1 MHENIKEVLK
11 GCGAVKIGD
20 FVLASGKR
28 SRYYIDVRKAVTKPK
43 TLRII
48 CDHIVEKIKNFSLN
62 PDYLACV
69 ELGGIPIGTLV
80 ADRTELP
87 LIIVRKE
94 SKDHGIKGR
103 LIGDFAKGKTV
114 LLLEDVT
121 TTGGSVLS
129 AINALKDEGLNVDN
143 VITVVDR
150 QEGAEGAISRMG
162 IILIPLTTASDI
174 LQDDNITR
182 ELQDINAIID
192 IDKEILLR
200 SNKENFENFEK
211 NKIVNYS

>member
-1 MHENIKEVLK
+1 MDKKNIKEVLK
-11 GCGAVKIGD
+11 ECGTIKFGD
-20 FVLASGKR
+20 FDMTSGEK
-28 SRYYIDVRKAVTKPK
+28 SKYYIDVRKAITKPK

-48 CDHIVEKIKNFSLN
+48 CDQIIEKIKDFSLEM
-62 PDYLACV
+62 DYLACV

-103 LIGDFAKGKTV
+103 LVGDFEKGKTV

-129 AINALKDEGLNVDN
+129 AINSLRDEGLNVDN

-150 QEGAEGAISRMG
+150 QEGAEDAMNEVG

-174 LQDDNITR
+174 LQDDKITR
-182 ELQDINAIID
+182 ELQDINATID
-192 IDKEILLR
+192 RDKEVLLR
-200 SNKENFENFEK
+200 SNKENYEQGL
-211 NKIVNYS
+211 